1 MKKEILKA
9 ILKLIFALLIIY
21 WLFSKGS
28 IDFNLVRTSFDYPWR
43 WAIVLSLGVLQ
54 AIAAAYRWRS
64 MLEIK
69 ATKNLSLLNVTRIA
83 WIGMFFS
90 SVLPGAVTGDLI
102 KVIYAKDLS
111 PSFTKTFL
119 LTSTFLDRVIGLIG
133 LLILLG
139 IFSVFHYAELS
150 SLSPELTKLI
160 HFNFLLFIGVIGF
173 LIMLFLPKKNQ
184 KTILSIVDMIPVIG
198 HRIVV
203 AFEEVWLLGESR
215 ATIIKAILLS
225 VLLHASNITC
235 LWILTSP
242 FFNHPMA
249 LSQMFTFA
257 PIGLMAV
264 AVPITPSGLGIG
276 HAIFNSLFSF
286 FGINRGASLFNIYLV
301 ATLIINL
308 SGAIPYLL
316 SSKKPRASDLEE
328 ATT

>member
-9 ILKLIFALLIIY
+9 LLKLIFALLIIY
-21 WLFSKGS
+21 WLFSKGT
-28 IDFNLVRTSFDYPWR
+28 IDFNLVRTSFDHPWR
-43 WAIVLSLGVLQ
+43 WVIVLILSIFQ
-54 AIAAAYRWRS
+54 AIAAAYRWKT

-69 ATKNLSLLNVTRIA
+69 SVKKLPLRSVTRIA

-102 KVIYAKDLS
+102 KVIYAKALS
-111 PSFTKTFL
+111 PNFTKTFL

-139 IFSVFHYAELS
+139 IFSVFHYSELS
-150 SLSPELTKLI
+150 NLSPDLTKLI

-173 LIMLFLPKKNQ
+173 LIMLFLPKKTQ
-184 KTILSIVDMIPVIG
+184 QIVLSLVDKFPFIG
-198 HRIVV
+198 HRIVK
-203 AFEEVWLLGESR
+203 AFQEVWLLGENQGI
-215 ATIIKAILLS
+215 IIKAILIS
-225 VLLHASNITC
+225 IMLHASNITN

-242 FFNHPMA
+242 FFDHPLA

-276 HAIFNSLFSF
+276 HAIFNSLFGF
-286 FGINRGASLFNIYLV
+286 FGITKGASLFNIYLV
-301 ATLIINL
+301 ATLIVNL

-316 SSKKPRASDLEE
+316 SSKKPHAADLEE
-328 ATT
+328 AN